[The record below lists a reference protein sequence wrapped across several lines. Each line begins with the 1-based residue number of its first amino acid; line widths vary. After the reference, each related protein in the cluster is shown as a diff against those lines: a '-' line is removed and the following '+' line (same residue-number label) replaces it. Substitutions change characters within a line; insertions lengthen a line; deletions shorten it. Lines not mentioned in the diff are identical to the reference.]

1 MALPQHLMVGAYL
14 CTGTAIEPIGI
25 PVSAEYSF
33 TLSVN
38 GNPFVSIVCSGSD
51 LEQLALG
58 HLAAEGV
65 IRSAEE
71 VRSIEIDEDAFSI
84 DVGTAEGD
92 ELLERLFRIRSIA
105 SGCGQSGSVSSEG
118 AARPGLEVPRIRAA
132 VVTTSMKEFLHSS
145 EIHRLTH
152 GVHSAALYTVGG
164 DRLCFFDEIGRH
176 NAIDKILGYA
186 LKNGL
191 SLDRSMI
198 FSTGRLASEI
208 VLKAIAV
215 SAPVL
220 VSRAAPTTRSIE
232 LARRAGMLMIGG
244 VRPSGFYIFSG
255 EGFIE
260 C

>member
-1 MALPQHLMVGAYL
+1 MALPQHVMVAAFE
-14 CTGTAIEPIGI
+14 CAGTEIGPIEL

-65 IRSAEE
+65 IRSADE
-71 VRSIEIDEDAFSI
+71 VRSIEIDEGAFSI
-84 DVGTAEGD
+84 NVSTAESD
-92 ELLERLFRIRSIA
+92 ELLDRLFRIRSIA
-105 SGCGQSGSVSSEG
+105 SGCGQS
-118 AARPGLEVPRIRAA
+118 AAGPADAVRRPHGKVPRVGAA
-132 VVTTSMKEFLHSS
+132 VVIASMREFLRSS
-145 EIHRLTH
+145 EIHTLTH
-152 GVHSAALYTVGG
+152 GVHSAALYSVDGT
-164 DRLCFFDEIGRH
+164 RLCFFDEIGRH
-176 NAIDKILGYA
+176 NAIDKILGCA
-186 LKNGL
+186 LKEGIPL
-191 SLDRSMI
+191 ERSMI
-198 FSTGRLASEI
+198 LSTGRLASEI

-220 VSRAAPTTRSIE
+220 ISRAAPTTRSIE

-255 EGFIE
+255 EGFVE